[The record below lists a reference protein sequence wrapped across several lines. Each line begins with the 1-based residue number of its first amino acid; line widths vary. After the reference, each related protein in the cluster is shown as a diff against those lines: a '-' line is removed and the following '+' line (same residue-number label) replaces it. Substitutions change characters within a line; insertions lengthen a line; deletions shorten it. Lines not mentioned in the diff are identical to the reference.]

1 MQLRRD
7 NAAGNIYNLVGFQTH
22 LRFPEQKR
30 VFSMIPALHDAEFV
44 RYGVMHR
51 NTFLNSPK
59 LLDACYAD
67 RRDPM
72 VAFAGQM
79 TGVEGYVES
88 CASGYL
94 AAVSMAARLA
104 GETRAGLRH
113 RDGHR
118 RAGALCQRQHRGI
131 VPADECEFRHHRP
144 ARAAGAWKKQT
155 RIWPLPT
162 GRLRTWRPWRN
173 EGTGMKIILMQWE
186 ATTPGCRG
194 ARCTEAAKEFGVQIV
209 LVGRGADILASMKA
223 QGWDTLPDG
232 VELANAEDVVDMHCD
247 PAAVVKQH
255 PNSSL
260 VLGARMLAQGGG
272 DAFISVSN
280 TGALLTAATLL
291 VKRIRGIRR
300 AAFSPV
306 LPTKDGHA
314 ILIDAG
320 ANAECTPEFLLQF
333 GCMGSFYAQKALGIE
348 SPRVGLLNNG
358 AEDTKGDPLHREA
371 HQLLKRAAEQGTIHF
386 VGNVEARDVPFG
398 AADVIVAD
406 GFSGNVLLK
415 TMEGTAMFMSDMM
428 KQMFYRNPL
437 TMLGALL
444 CKRA

>member
-1 MQLRRD
+1 
-7 NAAGNIYNLVGFQTH
+7 
-22 LRFPEQKR
+22 
-30 VFSMIPALHDAEFV
+30 
-44 RYGVMHR
+44 
-51 NTFLNSPK
+51 
-59 LLDACYAD
+59 
-67 RRDPM
+67 
-72 VAFAGQM
+72 
-79 TGVEGYVES
+79 
-88 CASGYL
+88 
-94 AAVSMAARLA
+94 
-104 GETRAGLRH
+104 
-113 RDGHR
+113 
-118 RAGALCQRQHRGI
+118 
-131 VPADECEFRHHRP
+131 
-144 ARAAGAWKKQT
+144 
-155 RIWPLPT
+155 
-162 GRLRTWRPWRN
+162 
-173 EGTGMKIILMQWE
+173 MKIILDAMGGDN
-186 ATTPGCRG
+186 APDAVVRG
-194 ARCTEAAKEFGVQIV
+194 ALEAAKEFGVQIV

-272 DAFISVSN
+272 DAFISAGN

-358 AEDTKGDPLHREA
+358 AEDTPPRGPS
-371 HQLLKRAAEQGTIHF
+371 AAQ
-386 VGNVEARDVPFG
+386 AR
-398 AADVIVAD
+398 
-406 GFSGNVLLK
+406 
-415 TMEGTAMFMSDMM
+415 
-428 KQMFYRNPL
+428 R
-437 TMLGALL
+437 
-444 CKRA
+444 

>member
-1 MQLRRD
+1 
-7 NAAGNIYNLVGFQTH
+7 
-22 LRFPEQKR
+22 
-30 VFSMIPALHDAEFV
+30 
-44 RYGVMHR
+44 
-51 NTFLNSPK
+51 
-59 LLDACYAD
+59 
-67 RRDPM
+67 
-72 VAFAGQM
+72 
-79 TGVEGYVES
+79 
-88 CASGYL
+88 
-94 AAVSMAARLA
+94 
-104 GETRAGLRH
+104 
-113 RDGHR
+113 
-118 RAGALCQRQHRGI
+118 
-131 VPADECEFRHHRP
+131 
-144 ARAAGAWKKQT
+144 
-155 RIWPLPT
+155 
-162 GRLRTWRPWRN
+162 
-173 EGTGMKIILMQWE
+173 MKIILDAMGGDN
-186 ATTPGCRG
+186 APDAVVRG
-194 ARCTEAAKEFGVQIV
+194 ALEAAKEFGVQIV

-272 DAFISVSN
+272 DAFISAGN
-280 TGALLTAATLL
+280 TGALLTAATLF

-428 KQMFYRNPL
+428 KQMFYRNLL

-444 CKRA
+444 CKKGINGIRKTMDYRETGGSIVIGISRPVIKAHGSSDDAAIRGAIRQAIRAVESGFCEEIRANIGQMILPREEEHAE